1 MLLHTQVLEKEGK
14 KEFVVLPYDEFLKI
28 QGIIED
34 FEDIQE
40 LKKAK
45 EAEKH
50 LESTPLSKAVEDL
63 KIGAI
68 NN

>member
-28 QGIIED
+28 QEIIED

-50 LESTPLSKAVEDL
+50 LESIPLSRVVADL
-63 KIGAI
+63 KI
-68 NN
+68 